1 MQKNSKPLVFVD
13 CGEGNYDN
21 IGLQDR
27 EGARELTSYLIK
39 QGHRKIAFFCDQE
52 NPIASNKSR
61 LQGYRE
67 ALEKHGFHIIK
78 KISIIFLQKKI

>member
-1 MQKNSKPLVFVD
+1 MRSGKMRASVQKDGKTLVFVD

-52 NPIASNKSR
+52 EPMASNKSR
-61 LQGYRE
+61 FQGYRE
-67 ALEKHGFHIIK
+67 AWKAWN
-78 KISIIFLQKKI
+78 SIL